1 MKILLSIAVLLKLAT
16 LQSCID
22 ENSNNDSNPKIIW
35 ETSLTD
41 GKLMRA
47 DVNSDIQY
55 NGGVLLSG
63 TENGSCL
70 YFVNIEDGKIR
81 WKWND
86 YLPTDLG
93 WVLYRQE
100 KYYGSLIHLI
110 KKPILMLSSK
120 KV

>member
-22 ENSNNDSNPKIIW
+22 EKSNNDSNPKIIW